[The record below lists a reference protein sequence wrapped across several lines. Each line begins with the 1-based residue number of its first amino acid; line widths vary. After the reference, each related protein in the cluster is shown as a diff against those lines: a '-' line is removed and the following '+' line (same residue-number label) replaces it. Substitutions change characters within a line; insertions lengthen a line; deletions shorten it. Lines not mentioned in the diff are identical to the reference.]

1 MEFCWV
7 TINVKDMEQSLAFY
21 RDVVGLRVDRRM
33 KPMPGTEIAFLGN
46 GGTEVELIRNEKN
59 SDCQYG
65 KDISLGFVVDS
76 VEKAM
81 EEMKAKGVTIH
92 SGEVLLC
99 ARSERAASAVRGAA
113 LRSGGTGAGLPQC
126 TAAQPKYRQGNFQRL
141 TLPEASPFIRARIS
155 SFVE

>member
-21 RDVVGLRVDRRM
+21 RDVVGLRVDRKM

-76 VEKAM
+76 VERAM
-81 EEMKAKGVTIH
+81 VEMKEKGVTIH
-92 SGEVLLC
+92 SGPFQPNPQVKFFYVLDPN
-99 ARSERAASAVRGAA
+99 G
-113 LRSGGTGAGLPQC
+113 LRVQ
-126 TAAQPKYRQGNFQRL
+126 
-141 TLPEASPFIRARIS
+141 
-155 SFVE
+155 FVERH